1 MENKANQ
8 LRQELNFRD
17 LGGIRVKDGRVIKKE
32 TLLRSGGL
40 HLFNKE
46 EVEVLRSYQIC
57 KIIDF
62 RAPYNWTKK
71 KDPEIGAVYAKYD
84 GKTANIGDSIDFSA
98 KGFGQTGEAAQEQ
111 LRQLHYYYTHMPY
124 GYHAFHV
131 LLKELQA
138 GQTPFLF
145 HCAKGKDRTGIAA
158 MILLGALGADDET
171 ILQDYLLSNEYRKA
185 AIKERVREGRNT
197 HPEDPGYM
205 KLMYLR
211 EGVSE
216 EIGQAIIDLLHE
228 KCGSW
233 ENYMKLE
240 YGWDEEALNQ
250 FRNMYLEEYNESH
263 ELH

>member
-1 MENKANQ
+1 MENKTDL

-17 LGGIRVKDGRVIKKE
+17 LGGIQMKDGRVVKKE
-32 TLLRSGGL
+32 TLLRAGGL

-46 EVEVLRSYQIC
+46 EVEVLRSYHIHT
-57 KIIDF
+57 IIDF
-62 RAPYNWTKK
+62 RAPYNWKKK
-71 KDPEIGAVYAKYD
+71 KDPEIGAVYAAYD

-111 LRQLHYYYTHMPY
+111 LRKVRYYYTHMPY
-124 GYHAFHV
+124 GYNAFHV
-131 LLKELQA
+131 LMKELQE
-138 GQTPFLF
+138 GHTPFLF

-158 MILLGALGADDET
+158 MIILGALGADDET
-171 ILQDYLLSNEYRKA
+171 ILKDYMLSNVYRHA
-185 AIKERVREGRNT
+185 AIAERVQEGRNT
-197 HPEDPGYM
+197 HPEDDGYM

-240 YGWDEEALNQ
+240 YGWDEIALDH
-250 FRNMYLEEYNESH
+250 FRSSYLE
-263 ELH
+263 